1 MKPFHWFKMTF
12 VLLLIAMLAACGG
25 SSGNNSTTPDAT
37 DNDDNTTTP
46 STVSGTAATGV
57 PMTGFV
63 YLRGNNGVEVSTPIG
78 AGGTYSIDVSNLPAP
93 YMLKAVADA
102 LAQVEYSFAEAA
114 GIANIT
120 PLTTLALYESLGNQ
134 NLANYYESWATYATT
149 VNAEQIEAAAQQ
161 ILAEFESQINAAGI
175 NPESF
180 DLFSTAFDANHTGF
194 DAVLDQISVVIDFAT
209 GVVTV
214 NGENFDIDIDPVDN
228 PDLPTGD
235 WTLVISGTVNNM
247 GMTIPIDNVTVQNVP
262 APTEA
267 NVSETFEQ
275 SYGNVVTDFDMEM
288 LEQSDTRVV
297 FRLTGSS
304 TTQGMTVTYDLLYTY
319 TR

>member
-1 MKPFHWFKMTF
+1 
-12 VLLLIAMLAACGG
+12 
-25 SSGNNSTTPDAT
+25 
-37 DNDDNTTTP
+37 
-46 STVSGTAATGV
+46 
-57 PMTGFV
+57 MTGFV
-63 YLRGNNGVEVSTPIG
+63 YLRGSNGVEVNTAIG
-78 AGGTYSIDVSNLPAP
+78 AGGTYSINVDDIPAP

-102 LAQVEYSFAEAA
+102 IAEVQYSFAEAA

-134 NLANYYESWATYATT
+134 DLTSYYESWSSFAST
-149 VNAEQIEAAAQQ
+149 VNTQEIEAAAQA

-175 NPESF
+175 NPDSF
-180 DLFSTAFDANHTGF
+180 DLFSSAFEANHTGF
-194 DAVLDQISVVIDFAT
+194 DSVLDQVSVVIDFAT

-235 WTLVISGTVNNM
+235 WTLVISGTVNTM
-247 GMTIPIDNVTVQNVP
+247 GISQTIDNITVQNVP

-267 NVSETFEQ
+267 SVSETFEN
-275 SYGNVVTDFDMEM
+275 SYGSVVTDFEMDMI
-288 LEQSDTRVV
+288 EQSDNRVV

-304 TTQGMTVTYDLLYTY
+304 TNQGMTVTYDLLYTY